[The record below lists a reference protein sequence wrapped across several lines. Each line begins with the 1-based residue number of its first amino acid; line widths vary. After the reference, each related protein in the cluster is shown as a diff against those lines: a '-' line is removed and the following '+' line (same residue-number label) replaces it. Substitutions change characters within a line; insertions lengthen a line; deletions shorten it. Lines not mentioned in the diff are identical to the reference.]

1 MVVLF
6 RANTTTFVRRGAI
19 TIIEQREESFILAR
33 GLLDQWRSRRYEE
46 GKDNDDHDVGTDVGR
61 DPDLRTLAVL
71 LSRLFGAKR
80 EKGAGDR
87 GAAEASVMGTIV
99 THER

>member
-1 MVVLF
+1 
-6 RANTTTFVRRGAI
+6 RGAI
-19 TIIEQREESFILAR
+19 TIIEQREENFLLAR

-46 GKDNDDHDVGTDVGR
+46 GKDNDVGTGVGR

-87 GAAEASVMGTIV
+87 GAAEASTMGTTV
-99 THER
+99 TLERQR